1 MVSIVASENQAA
13 PILILVTGAPAS
25 GKTTIATD
33 LAADLGL
40 PLFAKDDIK
49 ELLADSL
56 DVSGFDWS
64 RRTGQTS
71 FFLLDWLAV
80 RLLNAGQSVILE
92 ANFDR
97 RYLNE
102 WAFPKT
108 AGEVQARIVEIF
120 CRAEPAVLI
129 RRYTERFGS
138 GVRHPIHHDRKHL
151 EGTLREEIAG
161 DKFSEPLGLGTII
174 EVDTTS
180 FERVDYSGIL
190 TRVRSIIDHPN
201 TAQPR
206 E

>member
-1 MVSIVASENQAA
+1 MVANDSQAR

-25 GKTTIATD
+25 GKSTITAR
-33 LAADLGL
+33 LAADLRL
-40 PLFAKDDIK
+40 PLFAKDDVK

-64 RRTGQTS
+64 RRAGKTS

-80 RLLNAGQSVILE
+80 RLLSAGQSVILE

-102 WAFPKT
+102 WGFPKT
-108 AGEVQARIVEIF
+108 AAEVQARIVEIF
-120 CRAEPAVLI
+120 CRAEPPVLI
-129 RRYTERFGS
+129 QRYTERFES
-138 GVRHPIHHDRKHL
+138 GGRHPIHHDREHL

-180 FERVDYSGIL
+180 FERVDYPGIVA
-190 TRVRSIIDHPN
+190 RVQSIIDHPN
-201 TAQPR
+201 TAHVSV
-206 E
+206 EE